1 MWLQAYWVLH
11 SPTPF
16 TKYLTKLSFSLLY
29 AAIAY
34 LMVFLVPTSAG
45 SGIPETKAS
54 QLGRADIEDLRI
66 R

>member
-1 MWLQAYWVLH
+1 MLH

-54 QLGRADIEDLRI
+54 Q
-66 R
+66 